1 MISSTGVTCRL
12 VEVGRMLLISRELSD
27 RERPSIGHG
36 SFYDGGLINCK
47 REFRKRGSNR
57 MYTYLTL
64 QFLTANGWDALPELM
79 LYVLISVCSVLE
91 TTPSS

>member
-1 MISSTGVTCRL
+1 VISSTGVTCRL

-47 REFRKRGSNR
+47 REFR
-57 MYTYLTL
+57 
-64 QFLTANGWDALPELM
+64 
-79 LYVLISVCSVLE
+79 
-91 TTPSS
+91 